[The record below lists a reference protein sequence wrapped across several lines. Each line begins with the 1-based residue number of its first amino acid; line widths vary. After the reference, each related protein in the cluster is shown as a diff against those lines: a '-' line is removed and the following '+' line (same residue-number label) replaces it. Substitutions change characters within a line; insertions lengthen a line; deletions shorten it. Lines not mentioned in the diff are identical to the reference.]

1 MQWWLLLLGLLLA
14 VLRPLD
20 KSSLSSLVFLHR
32 ASYSVPED
40 FSALLELPQQ
50 QFGLVDDYGIKPKQP
65 RLRTRVGRKRPE
77 WLQRAGKSKR
87 DELDLQEYYDDAHL

>member
-20 KSSLSSLVFLHR
+20 KR

-87 DELDLQEYYDDAHL
+87 DELDLQEYYDDARL